1 MIKPDEQ
8 QFLKKIEQ
16 NKGAIIK
23 VSRMYMDNLED
34 QQDLFQ
40 EIVMQLWR
48 SYGSFRKESLFSTW
62 LYRVAINTAL
72 MYFKKEKRRPDQH
85 ELTVDIDVVDEFD
98 SERKEEQLRYFYQAV
113 QHLNPVEKALI
124 FLFLEGQSHRD
135 ISINLGISEVNAR
148 VKLNRTKEKL
158 QQIIKTQGYEF

>member
-1 MIKPDEQ
+1 MKSTEQ
-8 QFLKKIEQ
+8 QFLEQIER

-48 SYGSFRKESLFSTW
+48 SYASFRRESLFSTW

-72 MYFKKEKRRPDQH
+72 IYLKKEKRRPDQH
-85 ELTVDIDVVDEFD
+85 ELTSDIDVTEDLGTED
-98 SERKEEQLRYFYQAV
+98 KEEQLRYFYQAV
-113 QHLNPVEKALI
+113 QFLNSVEKALI

-135 ISINLGISEVNAR
+135 IATNLGISEVNAR

-158 QQIIKTQGYEF
+158 QQIIKRQGYEF